1 MQITDTIADLL
12 TRIRNASTAKH
23 ETVDVPASNMKK
35 AIVQILVDEGYIK
48 SYTVIEDKGNAQGT
62 IRIVLKYG
70 AGKTPAIS
78 GLKRVSKPGLRVYT
92 NVEDMP
98 KVLKGL
104 GVAILSTSKGVMT
117 DKKARAEKVGGEVL
131 AYIW

>member
-1 MQITDTIADLL
+1 MQITDSIADLL

-35 AIVQILVDEGYIK
+35 AIVQILVDEGYVK
-48 SYTVIEDKGNAQGT
+48 SYTVIDDKSNSQGT

-70 AGKTPAIS
+70 AGKQPAIT

-104 GVAILSTSKGVMT
+104 GIAILSTSKGVMT
-117 DKKARAEKVGGEVL
+117 DKKARVENVGGEVL

>member
-1 MQITDTIADLL
+1 MQITDSIADLL

-35 AIVQILVDEGYIK
+35 AIVQILVDEGYVK
-48 SYTVIEDKGNAQGT
+48 SYTVIDDKNNSQGT

-70 AGKTPAIS
+70 AGKQPAIT
-78 GLKRVSKPGLRVYT
+78 GLKRVSKPGLRVYK
-92 NVEDMP
+92 NVEEMP

-104 GVAILSTSKGVMT
+104 GIAILSTSKGVMT
-117 DKKARAEKVGGEVL
+117 DKKARVENVGGEVL

>member
-35 AIVQILVDEGYIK
+35 AIVQILVDEGYVK
-48 SYTVIEDKGNAQGT
+48 SYTVIDDKSNSQGT

-70 AGKTPAIS
+70 AGKQPAIS

-104 GVAILSTSKGVMT
+104 GIAILSTSKGVMT
-117 DKKARAEKVGGEVL
+117 DKKARVENVGGEVL

>member
-1 MQITDTIADLL
+1 MQITDTIAELL

-35 AIVQILVDEGYIK
+35 AIVQILVDEGYVK
-48 SYTVIEDKGNAQGT
+48 SYTVIDDKSNTQGT

-70 AGKTPAIS
+70 AGKQPAIT
-78 GLKRVSKPGLRVYT
+78 GLKRVSRPGLRVYT

-104 GVAILSTSKGVMT
+104 GIAILSTSKGVMT
-117 DKKARAEKVGGEVL
+117 DKKARVENVGGEIL

>member
-35 AIVQILVDEGYIK
+35 AIVQILVDEGYVK

-70 AGKTPAIS
+70 AGKTPAIT
-78 GLKRVSKPGLRVYT
+78 GIKRVSKPGLRVYT

>member
-1 MQITDTIADLL
+1 MQITDSIADLL

-35 AIVQILVDEGYIK
+35 AIVQILVDEGYVK
-48 SYTVIEDKGNAQGT
+48 SYTVIDDKNNSQGT

-70 AGKTPAIS
+70 AGKQPAIT
-78 GLKRVSKPGLRVYT
+78 GLRRVSKPGLRVYT
-92 NVEDMP
+92 NVEEMP

-104 GVAILSTSKGVMT
+104 GIAILSTSKGVMT
-117 DKKARAEKVGGEVL
+117 DKKARVENVGGEVL